1 MSAKDLRIVFMG
13 TPDLAAHCL
22 MALSKAGY
30 MVVAAITAPDKPAG
44 RGQKLSQ
51 SAVKQT
57 SVELGI
63 PILQPENLKSSD
75 FLNALR
81 ELKPDIQVVV
91 AFRMLPEVVW
101 SMPQLGTFNMHASL
115 LPDYRGAAPINWV
128 IINGEKETGV
138 TTFLLNHQIDTG
150 KVLFREIIPIDPQE
164 TAGSL
169 HEKLKEPAANIVIKT
184 IDALATNGA
193 APIEQESL
201 LVDGQLLHPAPKLFR
216 EHGRIPWHARGQNII
231 QLIRGLNPLPGAF
244 CELAADDGSMLQLK
258 IFEASFQAAEHG
270 YIPGKMSSDHKDA
283 VWFACNDGFVQAH
296 QLQLP
301 GKKAMDTPSLLRGF
315 RFRQAEYFRP

>member
-22 MALSKAGY
+22 KSLHNAGY
-30 MVVAAITAPDKPAG
+30 KVVAAITAPDKPAG
-44 RGQKLSQ
+44 RGRKLSQ
-51 SAVKQT
+51 SAVKQV

-63 PILQPENLKSSD
+63 PLLQPENLKSPVFID
-75 FLNALR
+75 ALQ

-101 SMPQLGTFNMHASL
+101 SLPRLGTFNMHASL
-115 LPDYRGAAPINWV
+115 LPDYRGAAPINWA
-128 IINGEKETGV
+128 IINGEQETGV

-150 KVLFREIIPIDPQE
+150 KILFRVTIPIDPHE

-169 HEKLKEPAANIVIKT
+169 HDKLKEPAANIVIKT

-193 APIEQESL
+193 LPIEQETML
-201 LVDGQLLHPAPKLFR
+201 MEGQQLHVAPKLFR
-216 EHGRIPWHARGQNII
+216 EHARIQWNACGHDII
-231 QLIRGLNPLPGAF
+231 NLIRGLNPQPGAF
-244 CELAADDGSMLQLK
+244 CELAEDDGSMLQIK
-258 IFEASFQAAEHG
+258 IYEASFQSAEHAFK
-270 YIPGKMSSDHKDA
+270 PGQLLSDNKA
-283 VWFACNDGFVQAH
+283 SVWFACKDGLVQVH
-296 QLQLP
+296 NLQLP

-315 RFRQAEYFRP
+315 RFRQAGFFMP